1 MAHLATPGGYVGPTR
16 EDVEEYRRIQRSATK
31 SQILI
36 ELIKVL
42 DPTDQD
48 RRHRLC
54 DKVEAIADEI

>member
-1 MAHLATPGGYVGPTR
+1 MTHLATPGGYGGPTR
-16 EDVEEYRRIQRSATK
+16 EDIEEYQRIQRSATK

-42 DPTDQD
+42 DPADQD
-48 RRHRLC
+48 RRQRLC

>member
-1 MAHLATPGGYVGPTR
+1 MTHLATPGGYGGPTR
-16 EDVEEYRRIQRSATK
+16 DDVEEHQRIQRNATK

-36 ELIKVL
+36 ELIKTL
-42 DPTDQD
+42 RPADQD

>member
-1 MAHLATPGGYVGPTR
+1 MTHLATPGGYGGPTR
-16 EDVEEYRRIQRSATK
+16 EDIEEYQRIQRSATK

-48 RRHRLC
+48 RRQRLC